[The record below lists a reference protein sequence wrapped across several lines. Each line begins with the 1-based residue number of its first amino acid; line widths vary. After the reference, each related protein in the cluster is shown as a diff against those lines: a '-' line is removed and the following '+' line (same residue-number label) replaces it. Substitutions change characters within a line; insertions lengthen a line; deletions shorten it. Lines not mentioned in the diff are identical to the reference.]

1 MPTNPKIF
9 VDGQEG
15 TTGLRIHEYLA
26 ERSDLDILKIDPDK
40 RKNAAERARLLN
52 AADIVF
58 LCLPEDASR
67 EAVTLVTNP
76 ATRIIDASTAFR
88 THPDWVYGLPELH
101 PGQRDKLRTAKRVA
115 NPGCH
120 ATAFILSVHPL
131 IRAGIVAPD
140 APLAAYSLTGY
151 SGGGKKMIAQ
161 YEDTANAEKLRAPRP
176 YALTMQ
182 HKHLPEMQHV
192 AGLSQPPLFTPIVC
206 NIYAGLCVETFLP
219 ASSLAKSVSAND
231 VRQALT
237 DHYQNEPFV
246 RVLTTDNPAYRDL
259 TLDITPCNNTNRAE
273 ILIFPPENAL
283 SPQTP
288 PQTPQKAQNI
298 TLYTRLDNLGK
309 GASGAAIQNMN
320 LMLGLPETTGLIA

>member
-1 MPTNPKIF
+1 MSTHPKIF

-26 ERSDLDILKIDPDK
+26 ARPDLDILKIDSDK
-40 RKNAAERARLLN
+40 RKDPAERARLLN
-52 AADIVF
+52 AADLVF

-67 EAVTLVTNP
+67 EALTLITNP
-76 ATRIIDASTAFR
+76 AIRVIDASTAFR
-88 THPDWVYGLPELH
+88 THPDWVYGLPELC
-101 PGQRDKLRTAKRVA
+101 PGQRDKLRAATRVA

-131 IRAGIVAPD
+131 VRAGILAPH
-140 APLAAYSLTGY
+140 ATLAAYSLTGY

-192 AGLSQPPLFTPIVC
+192 SGLTQPPLFTPIVC
-206 NIYAGLCVETFLP
+206 SVYAGLCVETFLP
-219 ASSLAKSVSAND
+219 AAVLQKSVTAKE
-231 VRQALT
+231 VRQVLS
-237 DHYQNEPFV
+237 DHYKNEPFV
-246 RVLTTDNPAYRDL
+246 HVLSPDNPAYRET
-259 TLDITPCNNTNRAE
+259 TLEITPCNGTNRAE
-273 ILIFPPENAL
+273 ILVFGPEKSAP
-283 SPQTP
+283 SPKGENQTS
-288 PQTPQKAQNI
+288 TSQNV
-298 TLYTRLDNLGK
+298 TLYARLDNLGK

-320 LMLGLPETTGLIA
+320 LMLGMPESTGLTA